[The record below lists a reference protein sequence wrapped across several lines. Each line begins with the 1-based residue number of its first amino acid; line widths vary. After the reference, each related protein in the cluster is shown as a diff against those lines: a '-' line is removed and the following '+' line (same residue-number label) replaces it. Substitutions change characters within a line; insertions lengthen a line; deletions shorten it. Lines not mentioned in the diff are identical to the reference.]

1 MAAVALKLSP
11 YSDPRQQCFQTEF
24 KPTKGQTFLSCRNPL
39 LPLPKPHRY
48 SSKCCCLPSSSSTN
62 SIAPFQYYS
71 FLDEPFRRSRVLTNE
86 ELEKLKAL
94 ESFVYLQEL
103 ESGSLWV
110 RVMRTEDLDL
120 TVRLL
125 ALSFAESMFM
135 SLQYETLLRFFVK
148 QYLIERRAS
157 MPHAVTL
164 VGFYR
169 EQGGKRGEELA
180 GTVEVCFDKRGATTS
195 PPTPTAPKNSPYIC
209 NMTVTKELRRRGI
222 GWHLLK
228 ASEELISRMTSSK
241 EVYLHCRMI
250 DEAPFN
256 MYIKAGY
263 NVIQT
268 DGILILLTLQRRK
281 HLMCKKLPVS
291 NSFPESYTSESVLML
306 VKGPHFSTLPKRN
319 ALGLLHLYRKSVGV
333 GSTHSGIEGCSLLL
347 TRT

>member
-1 MAAVALKLSP
+1 MATAALKLSP
-11 YSDPRQQCFQTEF
+11 YSDLQPQCQRFQTEF
-24 KPTKGQTFLSCRNPL
+24 KPTKAQPFISSKTHL
-39 LPLPKPHRY
+39 LPRRKLRRY
-48 SSKCCCLPSSSSTN
+48 SFKCCLPSSSSSTN
-62 SIAPFQYYS
+62 SVTPTQYFS
-71 FLDEPFRRSRVLTNE
+71 FLDEPFRGNRVLSNE

-94 ESFVYLQEL
+94 ESFVYIQRL

-110 RVMRTEDLDL
+110 RVMRAEEMDL
-120 TVRLL
+120 TVGLL

-135 SLQYETLLRFFVK
+135 SLQYEALLRFFVK
-148 QYLIERRAS
+148 QYLMERRAS

-169 EQGGKRGEELA
+169 EEGGKRGEELA
-180 GTVEVCFDKRGATTS
+180 GTVEVCFDKRGANVS

-268 DGILILLTLQRRK
+268 DSIFILLTLQRRK

-291 NSFPESYTSESVLML
+291 SSFSESDMSES
-306 VKGPHFSTLPKRN
+306 GEE
-319 ALGLLHLYRKSVGV
+319 LLS
-333 GSTHSGIEGCSLLL
+333 
-347 TRT
+347 

>member
-1 MAAVALKLSP
+1 MAIAAAPPLKLSP
-11 YSDPRQQCFQTEF
+11 YLDPQQQPRLQTEF
-24 KPTKGQTFLSCRNPL
+24 NPIKRVPFLSSRNPL
-39 LPLPKPHRY
+39 LCVCKLHRY
-48 SSKCCCLPSSSSTN
+48 NFKCCLPSSSSTN
-62 SIAPFQYYS
+62 SVTPAQYYS
-71 FLDEPFRRSRVLTNE
+71 FLDESYRGSRVLTNE

-103 ESGSLWV
+103 ESWSLWV
-110 RVMRTEDLDL
+110 RVMRIEEMDM
-120 TVRLL
+120 TVGLL
-125 ALSFAESMFM
+125 ALSFAESMLM
-135 SLQYETLLRFFVK
+135 SLQYEALLRFFVK

-169 EQGGKRGEELA
+169 EEGGKRGEELA
-180 GTVEVCFDKRGATTS
+180 GTVEVCFDKRGANAS
-195 PPTPTAPKNSPYIC
+195 PPTPTPPRNSPYIC

-228 ASEELISRMTSSK
+228 ASEELISQMTSSK
-241 EVYLHCRMI
+241 EIYLHCRMI

-268 DGILILLTLQRRK
+268 DSIFILLTLQRRK

-291 NSFPESYTSESVLML
+291 NSFPEPDMSES
-306 VKGPHFSTLPKRN
+306 GEEPS
-319 ALGLLHLYRKSVGV
+319 S
-333 GSTHSGIEGCSLLL
+333 
-347 TRT
+347 

>member
-1 MAAVALKLSP
+1 MAAAAAAALKLSP
-11 YSDPRQQCFQTEF
+11 YSDLQPQCQREF
-24 KPTKGQTFLSCRNPL
+24 KPTKGQPFISSPAPL
-39 LPLPKPHRY
+39 LSPRKLRRY
-48 SSKCCCLPSSSSTN
+48 SYKCCLPPSSSTS
-62 SIAPFQYYS
+62 SITPKQYLS
-71 FLDEPFRRSRVLTNE
+71 FLDESFRGSRVLTNE

-94 ESFVYLQEL
+94 EAFVYPQQL

-110 RVMRTEDLDL
+110 RVMRTEEMDV
-120 TVRLL
+120 TVGLL

-135 SLQYETLLRFFVK
+135 SLQYEALLRFFVK
-148 QYLIERRAS
+148 QYLMERRAL

-169 EQGGKRGEELA
+169 EEGGKRGEELA
-180 GTVEVCFDKRGATTS
+180 GTVEICFDKRGANAS

-268 DGILILLTLQRRK
+268 DSIFILLTLQRRK

-291 NSFPESYTSESVLML
+291 SSFSESDMSES
-306 VKGPHFSTLPKRN
+306 GEE
-319 ALGLLHLYRKSVGV
+319 LLS
-333 GSTHSGIEGCSLLL
+333 
-347 TRT
+347 